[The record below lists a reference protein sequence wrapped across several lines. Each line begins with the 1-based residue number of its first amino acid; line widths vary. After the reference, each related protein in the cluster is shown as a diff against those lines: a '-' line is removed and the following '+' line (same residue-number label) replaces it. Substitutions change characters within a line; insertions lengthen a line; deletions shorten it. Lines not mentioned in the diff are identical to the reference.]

1 MLHDLD
7 STITELLKSRLPPDL
22 AAKLSISFAT
32 PSTGFPPPSLK
43 LPAVNLYLYSA
54 IPNYSLRENAPTV
67 RRSANGTA
75 QRVPPPIYVDCT
87 YLVSLWIDPSSTDP
101 SLDEHS
107 MYGNVLQALLASPFV
122 PQETLQGSLQKSQIG
137 PVTTRV
143 SQTGSQ
149 GPGNVWQALGA
160 VSKLSFSYTVT
171 LSMPVFAAEPV
182 TLVTEKQIR
191 LGIMEVQAAQ

>member
-1 MLHDLD
+1 
-7 STITELLKSRLPPDL
+7 
-22 AAKLSISFAT
+22 
-32 PSTGFPPPSLK
+32 
-43 LPAVNLYLYSA
+43 
-54 IPNYSLRENAPTV
+54 
-67 RRSANGTA
+67 
-75 QRVPPPIYVDCT
+75 
-87 YLVSLWIDPSSTDP
+87 
-101 SLDEHS
+101 

-191 LGIMEVQAAQ
+191 LGIMEAQAAQ

>member
-1 MLHDLD
+1 MLHELD
-7 STITELLKSRLPPDL
+7 NTITELLKSRLSPDL
-22 AAKLSISFAT
+22 AGKLSISFAT
-32 PSTGFPPPSLK
+32 PGAGFPPPSLK
-43 LPAVNLYLYSA
+43 LPAVSLYLYSA
-54 IPNYSLRENAPTV
+54 IPNYSLRENAPTI

-87 YLVSLWIDPSSTDP
+87 YLVSLWIDAGSKDA

-107 MYGNVLQALLASPFV
+107 MYGDVLRALLVSPFI
-122 PQETLQGSLQKSQIG
+122 PQETLQGSLQKSQVG

-143 SQTGSQ
+143 SQADFQAS
-149 GPGNVWQALGA
+149 GNVWQALGTQN
-160 VSKLSFSYTVT
+160 KLSFSYTVT